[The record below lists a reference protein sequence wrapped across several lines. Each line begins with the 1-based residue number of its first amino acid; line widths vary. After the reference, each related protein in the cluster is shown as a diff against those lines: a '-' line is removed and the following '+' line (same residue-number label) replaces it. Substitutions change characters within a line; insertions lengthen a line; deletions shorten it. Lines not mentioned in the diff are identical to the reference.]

1 VYVVVCILYVSYV
14 SLRLTNAHH
23 NNSYDCFSAGGQ
35 KINKTSNRVILVHI
49 PTQLR
54 VECQDTRSLQQNR
67 KIARKRLQLKLDDY
81 INGDASRSNQ
91 KASVK
96 VAKRQRTK
104 LATNGGNSKRRR
116 MRQPGM
122 TKMINNADG
131 LSF

>member
-1 VYVVVCILYVSYV
+1 MYVVVCILYVSYV
-14 SLRLTNAHH
+14 SLRVTNAHH

-35 KINKTSNRVILVHI
+35 KINKTSIRVILVHI

-96 VAKRQRTK
+96 VAKKTK
-104 LATNGGNSKRRR
+104 NKARNKRR
-116 MRQPGM
+116 QQQKKKNETAG
-122 TKMINNADG
+122 DDEDDQ
-131 LSF
+131 